1 MQFNEMLISRAG
13 VAGYRAAPLP
23 TLICST
29 TICAFASREK
39 MMFCKAPSTKFKR
52 RFRVVSDKL

>member
-1 MQFNEMLISRAG
+1 
-13 VAGYRAAPLP
+13 LP